1 MPRRNFS
8 AGPAASPSTFASSV
22 RARPFLFFIDT
33 SATSKPAL
41 LLSLRMCPSR
51 FLATTSSC
59 QRPWFELLR
68 SKWNKKT
75 SVAAL
80 RSVKGLDQSSCIF
93 LFASSPFQIAPSS
106 GRIPPP
112 ISGGTMNR
120 SVAIASILFVGIS
133 LAPVGNHVAADEQ
146 PLFGYSAESSRTE
159 RQWEEKLRAIPSPEN
174 LRAYMQKLSARPHHV
189 GSAYDKENAEWIAAK
204 FKEFGLDTHI
214 EQFDVLFP
222 TPKERVV
229 ELVEGGPKFVAKLQ
243 EPTLSQ
249 DPTSNQ
255 QSEQL
260 PTYNAYSI
268 DGDGTAP
275 LVYVNYGIPEDY
287 EQLER
292 MGISVKGKIVIA
304 RYYHS
309 WRGIKP
315 KVAAEHGAVGCLIY
329 SDPHEDGFVRGET
342 FPAGAFRPPDGAQ
355 RGSVADMPFYPGDP
369 LTPGVGA
376 TKDAKRLKVEDAPT
390 ITKIPVLPISY
401 ADAQPLLAALTGRL
415 APEGWRGGLAITY
428 HVGPGPAKV
437 HLKVKSNWDIKPVY
451 DVIAKIQGAT
461 FPDEWVIRGNHHDG
475 CVNGAEDPISGQ
487 VAILE
492 EARSLGELVKSGWK
506 PKRTIIYCAW
516 DGEEPG
522 LLGSTEWAEQHYD
535 DLRAHGVAYINSDG
549 NGRGYLG
556 IEGSHTLEKFS
567 NDIAREISDPET
579 KLSAWKRQQL
589 HEIANAKTTE
599 QREEIRKRAD
609 LRIPALGS
617 GSDYTAFLQHDGV
630 ASLNIGFG
638 GEDQGGIYHSIYD
651 DFYWY
656 THFSDTDFVYG
667 RALAQTGGTAM
678 MRLADADLLPF
689 EFGDFADTVQTYLKE
704 LKTLSQKMQ
713 DDIRERNKE
722 IEEGLFKA
730 VDDPKRPLVPPS
742 VEAVPPHLNFAPME
756 NAAEALTRSAA
767 EYRKALEQANANGG
781 AALASASL
789 AEVNKM
795 LIETERRLTNAE
807 GLSNRPWFKH
817 QLYAPGF
824 YTGYGVKTV
833 PAVREAIELK
843 KWQQADDAIVVVA
856 RVLQDE
862 AALISS
868 AAQKLSGVK

>member
-1 MPRRNFS
+1 MNRR
-8 AGPAASPSTFASSV
+8 AVLAS
-22 RARPFLFFIDT
+22 FLFVW
-33 SATSKPAL
+33 
-41 LLSLRMCPSR
+41 LS
-51 FLATTSSC
+51 
-59 QRPWFELLR
+59 
-68 SKWNKKT
+68 
-75 SVAAL
+75 
-80 RSVKGLDQSSCIF
+80 
-93 LFASSPFQIAPSS
+93 IAPLGS
-106 GRIPPP
+106 
-112 ISGGTMNR
+112 
-120 SVAIASILFVGIS
+120 
-133 LAPVGNHVAADEQ
+133 HVIADEQ

-159 RQWEEKLRAIPSPEN
+159 RQWEEKLRAIPSPDN
-174 LRAYMQKLSARPHHV
+174 LRAYMERLAAHPHHV
-189 GSAYDKENAEWIAAK
+189 GSPYDKQNAEWIAAK
-204 FKEFGLDTHI
+204 FKEFGLDTHL

-222 TPKERVV
+222 TPKERAV

-243 EPTLSQ
+243 EPALPQ

-255 QSEQL
+255 QAEQL

-268 DGDGTAP
+268 DGDVTAP

-287 EQLER
+287 EQLDR

-315 KVAAEHGAVGCLIY
+315 KVAAEHGAVGCLIF
-329 SDPHEDGFVRGET
+329 SDPHEDGFVQGET
-342 FPAGAFRPPDGAQ
+342 FPAGAFRPPDGVQ

-376 TKDAKRLKVEDAPT
+376 TKDAKRLKVEEAPT

-401 ADAQPLLAALTGRL
+401 ADAQPLLAALTGRV
-415 APEGWRGGLAITY
+415 APEGWRGGLGITY
-428 HVGPGPAKV
+428 HVGPGAAKV
-437 HLKVKSNWDIKPVY
+437 HLKVKSNWEPLKPLY
-451 DVIAKIQGAT
+451 DVIAKIPGST

-475 CVNGAEDPISGQ
+475 WVNGAEDPISGQ

-492 EARSLGELVKSGWK
+492 EARALGELVKSGWK

-535 DLRAHGVAYINSDG
+535 ELRAHGVAYINSDG
-549 NGRGYLG
+549 NGRGYLR

-567 NDIAREISDPET
+567 NDIARDISDPET
-579 KLSAWKRQQL
+579 KLSAWKRQHL
-589 HEIANAKTTE
+589 REIANAKSAE

-651 DFYWY
+651 DFYWF
-656 THFSDTDFVYG
+656 THFSDTEFVYE
-667 RALAQTGGTAM
+667 RALAQTGGTAI

-704 LKTLSQKMQ
+704 LKALSQKMQ
-713 DDIRERNKE
+713 DDIRERNRE
-722 IEEGLFKA
+722 IEEGVFKA
-730 VDDPKRPLVPPS
+730 TDDPRRPLVPPA

-756 NAAEALTRSAA
+756 NAIEALSRSAG
-767 EYRKALEQANANGG
+767 EYRKALEHANTDGG

-795 LIETERRLTNAE
+795 LIESERKLTNAE
-807 GLSNRPWFKH
+807 GLPNRPWFKH

-843 KWQQADDAIVVVA
+843 KWQQADEAIVVVA
-856 RVLQDE
+856 RVLQEE

-868 AAQKLSGVK
+868 AAQKLLGAK